1 MVSAIVFD
9 LDGVIIESHSS
20 WERLHE
26 YFGADEEK
34 RKEKSRLKRA
44 I

>member
-1 MVSAIVFD
+1 MHSAIVFD

-20 WERLHE
+20 WERHMNISVQMKKK
-26 YFGADEEK
+26 D
-34 RKEKSRLKRA
+34 RK